1 LQNASKDNDFKP
13 KQNTMTNNLGD
24 TYATVPT
31 QFIEAN
37 GAQFA
42 YRSYGK
48 NNGIPVVYLNHLAAV
63 LDNCDP
69 RVMDG
74 IAAQRQIVSLDYRGA
89 GASSGVAPETIQAM
103 ARDTIAFIKKLGF
116 EKVDL
121 LGFSLGG
128 MVSQEIVLQESH
140 LVNKMILAGTGPR
153 GGKGIDKVTKITYYD
168 ILRGYLT
175 FRDPKY
181 YLFFTQTTNGK
192 SAARQFLKRI
202 KERTLN
208 RDKTIS
214 ISTMN
219 KQLKAIHTWSLEEP
233 ADLSQITQKVFVV
246 NGDDDRMVPTTNSYD
261 MAKRFPNSELII
273 YPDSGHGGI
282 FQNHEDFVKQALSF
296 LSK

>member
-1 LQNASKDNDFKP
+1 MDKNINY
-13 KQNTMTNNLGD
+13 

-37 GAQFA
+37 GVSFA

-48 NNGIPVVYLNHLAAV
+48 EGGTPAIYLNHLAAV

-74 IAAQRQIVSLDYRGA
+74 IATQRLIISVDYRGV
-89 GASSGVAPETIQAM
+89 GASSGIAPETIQAM
-103 ARDTIAFIKKLGF
+103 ATDTIAFIKKMGF
-116 EKVDL
+116 KQVDL

-128 MVSQEIVLQESH
+128 MVSQEIVLQEPG
-140 LVNKMILAGTGPR
+140 LVNKIILAGTGPR
-153 GGKGIDKVTKITYYD
+153 GGNGMNKVTKITYYD

-175 FRDPKY
+175 FRDPKF
-181 YLFFTQTTNGK
+181 YLFFTKTANGK
-192 SAARQFLKRI
+192 KAARQFLNRI
-202 KERTLN
+202 KERTKN
-208 RDKTIS
+208 MDTEIS

-219 KQLKAIHTWSLEEP
+219 RQLKAIHAWSLEKP
-233 ADLSQITQKVFVV
+233 ADLSQIKQQVLVV
-246 NGDDDRMVPTTNSYD
+246 NGEADRMVPTVNSYD
-261 MAKRFPNSELII
+261 MAKRFPNAALII

-282 FQNHEDFVKQALSF
+282 FQHHEVFVQQALAF

>member
-1 LQNASKDNDFKP
+1 MDKNINY
-13 KQNTMTNNLGD
+13 

-37 GAQFA
+37 GVSFA

-48 NNGIPVVYLNHLAAV
+48 EGGTPAIYLNHLAAV

-74 IAAQRQIVSLDYRGA
+74 IATQRLIISVDYRGV
-89 GASSGVAPETIQAM
+89 GASSGIAPETIQAM
-103 ARDTIAFIKKLGF
+103 ATDTIAFIKKMGF
-116 EKVDL
+116 KQVDL

-128 MVSQEIVLQESH
+128 MVSQEIVLQEPG
-140 LVNKMILAGTGPR
+140 LVNKIILAGTGPR
-153 GGKGIDKVTKITYYD
+153 GGNGMNKVTKITYYD

-175 FRDPKY
+175 FRDPKF
-181 YLFFTQTTNGK
+181 YLFFTKTANGK
-192 SAARQFLKRI
+192 KAARQFLNRI
-202 KERTLN
+202 KERTKN
-208 RDKTIS
+208 MDTERS

-219 KQLKAIHTWSLEEP
+219 RQLKAIHAWSLEKP
-233 ADLSQITQKVFVV
+233 ADLSQIKQQVLVV
-246 NGDDDRMVPTTNSYD
+246 NGEADRMVPTVNSYD
-261 MAKRFPNSELII
+261 MAKRFPNAALII

-282 FQNHEDFVKQALSF
+282 FQHHEVFVQQALAF